1 MRMKSETVLFTLSKM
16 TAIYPRRVLYELAR
30 GQRKGNIIY
39 LHVIKSKITIFT
51 KNIGNINTK
60 PRKFKI

>member
-39 LHVIKSKITIFT
+39 LHIKSKITIFT
-51 KNIGNINTK
+51 KYIGNINTK